1 MILTTEASSHAASGK
16 ESNFD
21 VAIIGAGILGVSL
34 AYWISGLYD
43 VSVCIIDREE
53 GVARHTSSRNTGVIH
68 RPFYLHPEKKKT
80 FAAAAQKSYSMW
92 LSLAKKY
99 GLPWN
104 PVGTL
109 ELATREE
116 DLATLDQ
123 YGSWALANGMN
134 ESECEVLDEHGVLK
148 LEPRVKSL
156 GGIFSKTDTSVSFG
170 AFTSKL
176 YDLVQA
182 RGVKF
187 LGGFE
192 CTKVSEEPD
201 GVVLSLGRSRQ
212 NIQSIHSK
220 FLINAAGGGSV
231 DIAHRLDLAKE
242 YTDLHFR
249 GEYRT
254 VDKSF
259 GENFSRNIYTVAK
272 YKEFSFLDPHL
283 IVRENGVREIGPNAV
298 LVFDPYA
305 YRGLSS
311 KKAEIVKKIFE
322 RPIGP
327 KLDLFVNTRF
337 ASLVW
342 NEWRSSISKRS
353 MCARV
358 QRFIPT
364 LSLDRLVGSGI
375 SGVRSSLIDS
385 KGFVPEA
392 LLLHG
397 NSSFHILNYNSPG
410 ATGAPAFSA
419 YIVRML
425 QEAGHLGSNFHEIPS
440 GDWSFETASDFSKLG
455 S

>member
-1 MILTTEASSHAASGK
+1 MATEKDSK
-16 ESNFD
+16 FD
-21 VAIIGAGILGVSL
+21 VLIIGAGILGVSR
-34 AYWISGLYD
+34 AFWISGLYD
-43 VSVCIIDREE
+43 ISVCVVDREN
-53 GVARHTSSRNTGVIH
+53 GVAKHTSSRNTGVIH
-68 RPFYLHPEKKKT
+68 RPFYLHPEKKKV

-99 GLPWN
+99 DLPWS

-123 YGSWALANGMN
+123 YGSWAAKNGMG
-134 ESECEVLDEHGVLK
+134 ESEYEVLDERGVLK
-148 LEPRVKSL
+148 LESRVKSF
-156 GGIFSKTDTSVSFG
+156 GGIHSKTDTSVSFG

-176 YDLVQA
+176 YELISE

-187 LGGFE
+187 LGGSE
-192 CTKVSEEPD
+192 VTKVSEEPD
-201 GVVLSLGRSRQ
+201 GVLVYLKNAGSVRSVR
-212 NIQSIHSK
+212 SK

-231 DIAHRLDLAKE
+231 DIAHRMDLAKD

-254 VDKSF
+254 VDQDF
-259 GENFSRNIYTVAK
+259 GKNFSRNVYTVAK

-305 YRGLSS
+305 YSGLSS
-311 KKAEIVKKIFE
+311 KRTEILKKIFE
-322 RPIGP
+322 RPLGP
-327 KLDLFVNTRF
+327 KFDLFINTRF
-337 ASLVW
+337 VSLVW
-342 NEWRSSISKRS
+342 SEWRSSISKRA

-358 QRFIPT
+358 QRFIPS
-364 LSLDRLVGSGI
+364 LSLDKLVGLGI

-392 LLLHG
+392 LLLQG

-419 YIVRML
+419 YIVKLL
-425 QEAGHLGSNFHEIPS
+425 QDSGHLGRDYREKPS
-440 GDWSFETASDFSKLG
+440 VWSFEEASDFSRY
-455 S
+455 